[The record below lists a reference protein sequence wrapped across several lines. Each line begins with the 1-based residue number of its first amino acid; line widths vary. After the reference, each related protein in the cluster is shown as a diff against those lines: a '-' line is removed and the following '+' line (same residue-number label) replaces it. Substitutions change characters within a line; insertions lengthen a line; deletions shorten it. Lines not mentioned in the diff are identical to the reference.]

1 MAPETIQRTEV
12 TQRSSPLQAAF
23 ARASGRRLPLARML
37 RDGGVL
43 VVLVLLFVVLSAT
56 TDAFLTSTNLLNVL
70 DSATPLGIIAV
81 AGTLVII
88 SGGFDLSAGAVYT
101 VAAIVAT
108 LASNATSVPL
118 GLAAGLAAG
127 LALGCWNGAICT
139 VGRVNHFVGTL
150 GTSIAFGGLATVISN
165 AQLLELHDQRLG
177 DLYGTQI
184 LGVNVVVYIF
194 VIFAV
199 ACAVLLNKTV
209 LGRHMIITGG
219 NEEAARLS
227 GISTTRVQ
235 VAAYALSGFAAA
247 LAGLVT
253 LAQSLSVSDQ
263 TGGNSIIF
271 EALAAILIGGV
282 GVSGGRAAVWRPVV
296 GVLLLSLI
304 YNGIDL
310 YGLNPL
316 YQQAAAGTII
326 LVAVLMDAWTRMS
339 RA

>member
-56 TDAFLTSTNLLNVL
+56 TDTFLTSTNLLNVL

-209 LGRHMIITGG
+209 LGRHMIITLRVRRCVGG
-219 NEEAARLS
+219 SGDLGPVAIGQRPDGWQQHHLRGVGRHPHRWRWRLRRPGRS
-227 GISTTRVQ
+227 LATGGRR
-235 VAAYALSGFAAA
+235 VAA
-247 LAGLVT
+247 
-253 LAQSLSVSDQ
+253 
-263 TGGNSIIF
+263 
-271 EALAAILIGGV
+271 E
-282 GVSGGRAAVWRPVV
+282 P
-296 GVLLLSLI
+296 
-304 YNGIDL
+304 DL
-310 YGLNPL
+310 
-316 YQQAAAGTII
+316 QR
-326 LVAVLMDAWTRMS
+326 D
-339 RA
+339 